1 MALRQVGDGRPT
13 EWGDRARPSRLF
25 ALAHL
30 AAADTFMTVWDSKPA
45 DQQLGGFSAEEI
57 ASLRAAV
64 S

>member
-1 MALRQVGDGRPT
+1 
-13 EWGDRARPSRLF
+13 
-25 ALAHL
+25 
-30 AAADTFMTVWDSKPA
+30 MTVWDSKPA